1 MLQRLYSFLLQHLM
15 LWVMLALCL
24 LSYMAVQKLQKSSMV
39 TPAKAIVE
47 HVPLYEMH
55 QATFYRQAN
64 PNGNPEDAQ
73 SQIIRASKAVQFAD
87 SKDFLLEDVRVDAK
101 KPQQTL
107 ELQAHVAN
115 MDGQLSTLWLRQGV
129 QAQIQTMDKNASAA
143 APTQWDMRSANMRF
157 LMREDVLILEDD
169 VRIDQHLPKQM
180 NTLQANYV
188 EWRNIDQTMLAK
200 NIKLV
205 FLPPKDAPFKPSP

>member
-15 LWVMLALCL
+15 LWAMLVLCL
-24 LSYMAVQKLQKSSMV
+24 LSYIAVQKLQKSSMV
-39 TPAKAIVE
+39 TPAKAIAE

-64 PNGNPEDAQ
+64 PNANAEDAQ

-115 MDGQLSTLWLRQGV
+115 IDGQLSTLWLKQGV
-129 QAQIQTMDKNASAA
+129 QAQIQTMHKNTSA

-169 VRIDQHLPKQM
+169 VHIEQHLPKQM

-188 EWRNIDQTMLAK
+188 EWRNINQTMLAK

-205 FLPPKDAPFKPSP
+205 FLPPKT